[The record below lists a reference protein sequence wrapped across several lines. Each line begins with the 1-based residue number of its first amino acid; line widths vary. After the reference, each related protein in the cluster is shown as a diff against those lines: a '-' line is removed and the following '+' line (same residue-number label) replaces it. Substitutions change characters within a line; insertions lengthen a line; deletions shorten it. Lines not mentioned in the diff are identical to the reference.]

1 MANDLLKKLE
11 EKINEAIETIELSR
25 MEVSELKEQ
34 NDELENRYADWEI
47 RLSTLIE
54 KFEQL
59 EDSENDENEEELNA
73 TMQASDADIGD
84 EVEASEETSNTKIE
98 AAEEDIED
106 EVEASEETSNTE
118 IEAAEEDIED
128 EIESA
133 DTLYAENED
142 LEDSYDEEELGSTFD
157 TSADSFNESTESSQQ
172 YA

>member
-73 TMQASDADIGD
+73 TMQASDGDIGD